1 MAKRVSDRLLPPK
14 RIRVEVVEALRAFYT
29 EHDRADLDEAI
40 RLLYGYYEVTKPKIR
55 WKKKILNGH
64 ALGLTHDDGVIEL
77 IHPRVWKRRKVEN
90 TEDEWVSVFLHE
102 SHHFCFWAKDCEA
115 RADAFAERMMREC

>member
-14 RIRVEVVEALRAFYT
+14 RIRVEAVELVRAFYV
-29 EHDRADLDEAI
+29 EHDRADLNEAI
-40 RLLYGYYEVTKPKIR
+40 RLIYDYYQVARPKIR

-64 ALGLTHDDGVIEL
+64 ALGLTHDDGLIEL
-77 IHPRVWKRRKVEN
+77 IHPKVWARRKAEN
-90 TEDEWVSVFLHE
+90 TEDEWVSCFFHE
-102 SHHFCFWAKDCEA
+102 VHHHAFWANGCEA